1 MSEIQDKRLKKINEE
16 RSTYEVHFRLSKEDY
31 TELRLRAAENGMKL
45 SEYVRK
51 AIFSDRN
58 RKLNTDFE
66 LFQNLTEISRILKL
80 TGNYMVK
87 IRSVMD
93 GEDYTLATKLK
104 EGMEA
109 EVKNIDILKKIILS
123 YMSKAKTK

>member
-1 MSEIQDKRLKKINEE
+1 MSDQDKRLKKLDEE
-16 RSTYEVHFRLSKEDY
+16 RSTYEVHFRLGKDDY
-31 TELRLRAAENGMKL
+31 KELRLRAAENGMKL

-66 LFQNLTEISRILKL
+66 LFQSLTEITRILKL

-93 GEDYTLATKLK
+93 GKDYTLATKLK
-104 EGMEA
+104 EGMET
-109 EVKNIDILKKIILS
+109 EVKNIEILKRIILS